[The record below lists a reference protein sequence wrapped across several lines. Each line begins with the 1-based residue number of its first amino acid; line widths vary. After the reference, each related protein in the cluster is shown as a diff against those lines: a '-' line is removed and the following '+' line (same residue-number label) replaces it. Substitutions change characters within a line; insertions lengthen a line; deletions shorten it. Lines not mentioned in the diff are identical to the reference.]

1 MTEETLAERIH
12 ALQVSLKDGDDL
24 ARAIGLIGDALQRR
38 MQGIRSGLEALKE
51 DGEPA
56 DGPRLDSIVERVR
69 DTLDRYEDQIET
81 RRARMEELVR
91 EFQSSLGDQAQ
102 QLDEIAVDLGGEP
115 MASNGDETGGED

>member
-38 MQGIRSGLEALKE
+38 MQGIRAGLESLHE

-56 DGPRLDSIVERVR
+56 DGPRLSDIVTRVG

-91 EFQSSLGDQAQ
+91 EFQESLGTQAQ
-102 QLDEIAVDLGGEP
+102 QLDDLAVDLGGEP
-115 MASNGDETGGED
+115 VASVRDEDDAGR